1 MNWEICLK
9 FYYNYIL
16 IERNLSQNSVE
27 SYMRDLQQFSKF
39 NKKINPLK
47 IKREDI
53 LNYINEI
60 NKNNINPRSQARIL
74 SSIKSLYN
82 FLIFDNQLKED
93 PCKHI
98 KSPKIGSKIPEILTV
113 EEIDLIIACIDLS
126 KDHGERNRAIIEC
139 LYSCGLRVS
148 ELVSLKIS
156 DIEYNDNIIKV
167 IGKGNKQRIIPLS
180 KTLKKYLQNYILH
193 IRSKQKPNKENV
205 DIVFL
210 NRRNKQMSRVM
221 IFNII
226 KQQTDLAGVK
236 KNVSPHTLRHSF
248 ATHLVEGG
256 ADLRAV
262 QEMLGHQSITT
273 TEIYTHL
280 DRSYLK
286 QTILD
291 HHPLERTKK
300 D

>member
-9 FYYNYIL
+9 SYYNYI
-16 IERNLSQNSVE
+16 ITERNLSKNSVE
-27 SYMRDLQQFSKF
+27 AYMRDLQQFAKF
-39 NKKINPLK
+39 NKKAQPLK
-47 IKREDI
+47 INREHI

-60 NKNNINPRSQARIL
+60 NNNSINPRSQARIL

-82 FLIFDNQLKED
+82 FLIFDNQIKNN

-113 EEIDLIIACIDLS
+113 EEIDFIIESIDLS
-126 KDHGERNRAIIEC
+126 KENGERNRAIIEC

-156 DIEYNDNIIKV
+156 NIEYDDNIIKV

-180 KTLKKYLQNYILH
+180 KTLKKYLQNYIQY
-193 IRSKQKPNKENV
+193 IRSKQKPNKENI

-226 KQQTDLAGVK
+226 KQQTNLAGIK

-256 ADLRAV
+256 ADLRVV
-262 QEMLGHQSITT
+262 QEMLGHANITT

-280 DRSYLK
+280 NSQYLREEIINYHPRS
-286 QTILD
+286 
-291 HHPLERTKK
+291 
-300 D
+300 